1 MISFL
6 RGILVDVTT
15 DTVLVDVNGVGF
27 EAVIHARG
35 LQTMPG
41 QGQEVTIFTRLQVS
55 DNELKLYGF
64 LSRTEMELFNRIT
77 SISGIG
83 PRVAMSI
90 LGYFEPTEFFR
101 AIAAQDRKAL
111 TTVPGVGKKNA
122 ERLIFELKDRIPI
135 SSVPVG
141 SEGSEADALLE
152 ALLGL
157 GYSRDEVYP
166 HIVAIL
172 EQNEEKVSLEENLRR
187 VLKVQGQSRRKR

>member
-90 LGYFEPTEFFR
+90 LSYFEPTEFFR
-101 AIAAQDRKAL
+101 AIAAQERKAL
-111 TTVPGVGKKNA
+111 TTVP
-122 ERLIFELKDRIPI
+122 
-135 SSVPVG
+135 
-141 SEGSEADALLE
+141 
-152 ALLGL
+152 
-157 GYSRDEVYP
+157 
-166 HIVAIL
+166 
-172 EQNEEKVSLEENLRR
+172 
-187 VLKVQGQSRRKR
+187 

>member
-101 AIAAQDRKAL
+101 AIATQDRKAL